1 MLVSLVCAWERMKDE
16 GEVDVAEAV
25 TKVKLVRP
33 QVVASLVRFGGFLG
47 FGCFFGGLGAFSFG
61 FMGVFSGFWVVFNG
75 FWVVFQWFLGGFQ
88 WFLGGFLVVF
98 GELLLADSGRFSRFF
113 DIFWRV

>member
-47 FGCFFGGLGAFSFG
+47 FGCFFGGLGVFYFG
-61 FMGVFSGFWVVFNG
+61 FMGVFSGFS
-75 FWVVFQWFLGGFQ
+75 
-88 WFLGGFLVVF
+88 VVF
-98 GELLLADSGRFSRFF
+98 GGFSVVFGWFSVVFGWFFSGFWGVVVSGFWSVF
-113 DIFWRV
+113 KIF